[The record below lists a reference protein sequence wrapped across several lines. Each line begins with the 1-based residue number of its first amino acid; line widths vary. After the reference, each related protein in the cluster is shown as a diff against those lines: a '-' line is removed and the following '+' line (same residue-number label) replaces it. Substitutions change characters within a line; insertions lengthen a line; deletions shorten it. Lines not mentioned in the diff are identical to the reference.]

1 MLPREAPGLKMTQEK
16 PKKSRLDRSD
26 QVSRLSEAF
35 MQHQVALKRF
45 IARFLARAQ
54 DIEDVAQ
61 ESFLRAYDAQHTGP
75 PINSPKAFLFRI
87 ARNVALNELTR
98 KSRLL
103 TDYIEDSAPSPVLV
117 ESSSPEDLAIG
128 HEKLALFCQA
138 AASLPQQS
146 RRAFL
151 MRKVHGLSHKEIA
164 EQLGISVSTVE
175 KHVAAGLLRC
185 STYLRERGYAMEG
198 EDSTDPKLRAFG
210 GRDP

>member
-1 MLPREAPGLKMTQEK
+1 
-16 PKKSRLDRSD
+16 
-26 QVSRLSEAF
+26 

-45 IARFLARAQ
+45 IARFFTGSQ

-61 ESFLRAYDAQHTGP
+61 ESFLRAFNAHRSGT
-75 PINSPKAFLFRI
+75 PINSPKAFLFRV
-87 ARNVALNELTR
+87 AKNVALNELTR

-103 TDYIEDSAPSPVLV
+103 TDYIEDSAPSTVLV
-117 ESSSPEDLAIG
+117 EFGSPEDTAMG
-128 HEKLALFCQA
+128 EEKLGLFCQA
-138 AASLPQQS
+138 AASLPQQC

-185 STYLRERGYAMEG
+185 STYLRERGYALDE
-198 EDSTDPKLRAFG
+198 EDIEARVSHLQ
-210 GRDP
+210 GRDE